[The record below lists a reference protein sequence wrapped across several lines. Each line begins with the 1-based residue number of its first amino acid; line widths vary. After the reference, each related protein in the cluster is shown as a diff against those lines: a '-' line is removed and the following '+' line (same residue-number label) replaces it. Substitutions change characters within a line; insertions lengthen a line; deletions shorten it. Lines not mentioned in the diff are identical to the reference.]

1 MWQNLQENAFLLI
14 KMQSESLNFTKE
26 ETPAQVFSLILRNF
40 KEHLFTEH
48 PRRDVECNFD
58 ADVTSCITYTQH
70 NF

>member
-14 KMQSESLNFTKE
+14 KMQSESLNF
-26 ETPAQVFSLILRNF
+26 
-40 KEHLFTEH
+40 FTEH

-58 ADVTSCITYTQH
+58 ADVTPCITYTQH